1 MRFKAAFILAI
12 GLLLV
17 GTSGAFAQN
26 TEDEIVERYMKKLEK
41 KRTTKLAWVSGYF
54 SVNRVNRNN
63 GYNDFAVYESNNFP
77 TATIPWIDQAV
88 SFGADFG
95 VVFKERFVWTLGG
108 EYWMKM
114 GDELSGSYVYTPV
127 ATAISDP
134 KSELKVYG
142 ITTGLQ
148 YYILNPPSKDGV
160 MKSLA
165 LRSMMTVGFYHAD
178 WDIWQEYNNLNLA
191 TSTSTGDNT
200 TFTGTAPGISFGM
213 GADYP
218 IRLFDLVLG
227 VDMSY
232 LYLNFSNVAWY
243 NAQDEEVIVST
254 TGTADGRVDL
264 ELSGFTGKI
273 QIKRFLS
280 W

>member
-243 NAQDEEVIVST
+243 NAQNEEVIVST